1 MDLGIQWD
9 VVLAF
14 AGGLILLYLVG
25 WLLLVPFKAVLKFL
39 GNAILGGIMLW
50 VINLLGSSLGI
61 SLALNPV
68 NALVAGF
75 LGVPGVLLLI
85 ALTWL

>member
-9 VVLAF
+9 VMLAF